1 MANEPEYP
9 FTTFNFRIA
18 LQVAGPKKLPLCGGE
33 FSECDGLELSLEP
46 KTIREGGNNARPIHL
61 VGPVSYG
68 QLTLKRGMTSD
79 FGLWEWFEAVQGP
92 GGSGVR
98 ASGEIS
104 IQSTD
109 GFAEARTPR
118 VTFKL
123 TGCLPIKLKMPGLNA
138 KDGGIAVEELQVAY
152 ESLSR
157 VVSGAAAPAAGG
169 TP

>member
-18 LQVAGPKKLPLCGGE
+18 IQVAGPRKLPLCAAE
-33 FSECDGLELSLEP
+33 FAECDGMEVSLEP

-98 ASGEIS
+98 ASGVIG
-104 IQSTD
+104 IMP
-109 GFAEARTPR
+109 AEAKATTPL
-118 VTFKL
+118 VAFEL
-123 TGCLPIKLKMPGLNA
+123 TGCLPIKLKVPGLNA
-138 KDGGIAVEELQVAY
+138 KDGGLAVEELQVAY

-157 VVSGAAAPAAGG
+157 VKTGG
-169 TP
+169 EGTS